1 MDSKPATSREETMTA
16 VDFTAQ
22 TEAAA
27 NHIRR
32 IALGDILRRSARR
45 YRDKIAL
52 VDGEATLTYRE
63 MDAAANRFANYLLG
77 LGLKAPAKVGMI
89 CANSIDML
97 VANFGIFKA
106 GLTWVPINHT
116 LAPDAIGYIFDHAEI
131 QTVVLD
137 RGFYVRPDIRELLES
152 RGIHPIIACAPT
164 ETPPE
169 GVSSVRVA
177 MSSGPDT
184 EPDVEISS
192 DQLAYIMYTSGT
204 TGRQKGVM
212 HSHASA
218 YVGIASNLFE
228 WNIRPGQDVLSCILP
243 LFHVGQFSVTAPALH
258 AGCTTVI
265 QRGFDPA
272 ATLAAIERHKMT
284 IFVGLPM
291 MYGAMLNDPN
301 KSKADLSSLRLCIYA
316 MAPMSKT
323 MLLRLME
330 EFCPNFALVSGQ
342 TEVFTAASVFE
353 THEQRKRFGAYWG
366 VGTSVCEMTVMGDDG
381 RLLGPGEVGEIV
393 FRGPNVMLGYYKDPE
408 ATAQVQRHGWH
419 HTGDLGVLDE
429 DHQLLFLDRLKDM
442 IKSGGENVPSIKVE
456 EVLLRHP
463 AVMNAA
469 VVGLPHDRW
478 GEAITAF
485 VTVRPEKET
494 STAEL
499 IAHCKDH
506 LGSFEVPKAVLIIP
520 AFPMTST
527 GKVQKFELRKAHLE
541 HFQQA

>member
-1 MDSKPATSREETMTA
+1 MTTDLA
-16 VDFTAQ
+16 AQ

-32 IALGDILRRSARR
+32 ISLGDILRRSARR
-45 YRDKIAL
+45 YGDKIAL
-52 VDGEATLTYRE
+52 IDGEATLSYRQ
-63 MDAAANRFANYLLG
+63 MDAAANRFAHHLLG
-77 LGLKAPAKVGMI
+77 LGLKAPARVGML

-116 LAPDAIGYIFDHAEI
+116 LAADPIGYIFDHAEI
-131 QTVVLD
+131 KTVVLD
-137 RGFYVRPDIRELLES
+137 RALYERPDIRELLDS
-152 RGIHPIIACAPT
+152 RGIHPIIATTPT
-164 ETPPE
+164 EEPIA
-169 GVSSVRVA
+169 GLSSVREIVA
-177 MSSGPDT
+177 SGPTT

-228 WNIRPGQDVLSCILP
+228 TGLRPGQDVHSCILP
-243 LFHVGQFSVTAPALH
+243 LFHVGQWSVTAPSLH
-258 AGCTTVI
+258 AGCTTVL

-272 ATLAAIERHKMT
+272 QTLANIQRHKMT
-284 IFVGLPM
+284 ILVGLPM
-291 MYGAMLNDPN
+291 MYGAMLTHPD
-301 KSKADLSSLRLCIYA
+301 KAKTDLSSLRLCLYA

-323 MLLRLME
+323 MLLTLMN
-330 EFCPNFALVSGQ
+330 EFCPNFALASGQ
-342 TEVFTAASVFE
+342 TEVFPAASMFE
-353 THEQRKRFGAYWG
+353 THEQLKRFGAYWG
-366 VGTSVCEMTVMGDDG
+366 VGTSVCEMTIMGEDG

-408 ATAQVQRHGWH
+408 ATAQVQRFGWH

-429 DHQLLFLDRLKDM
+429 DGQLLFLDRLKDM

-485 VTVRPEKET
+485 ITVRPEKET
-494 STAEL
+494 SADEL
-499 IAHCKDH
+499 IAHCKQH
-506 LGSFEVPKAVLIIP
+506 LGGFEVPKAVMFLD